1 MKSFSDHSDRTL
13 IGIFV
18 ALLLT
23 PALLFFLYWLFDSVF
38 FLILIPVAVIAI
50 IVLPAILPYFNDK

>member
-1 MKSFSDHSDRTL
+1 MKSFSDYSDRTL

-23 PALLFFLYWLFDSVF
+23 PALLLFLYWLFDSVF
-38 FLILIPVAVIAI
+38 FLIMIPVAVTAI
-50 IVLPAILPYFNDK
+50 IVLPAILPDFDE

>member
-38 FLILIPVAVIAI
+38 FLVMIPVAVIAI
-50 IVLPAILPYFNDK
+50 IVLPAILPDFDE

>member
-23 PALLFFLYWLFDSVF
+23 PALLLFLYWLFDSVF
-38 FLILIPVAVIAI
+38 FLIMIPVAVIAI
-50 IVLPAILPYFNDK
+50 IVLPAILPDLDE

>member
-18 ALLLT
+18 GLLLT

-38 FLILIPVAVIAI
+38 FLALIPVAVVAI
-50 IVLPAILPYFNDK
+50 IVLPAILPDFGE